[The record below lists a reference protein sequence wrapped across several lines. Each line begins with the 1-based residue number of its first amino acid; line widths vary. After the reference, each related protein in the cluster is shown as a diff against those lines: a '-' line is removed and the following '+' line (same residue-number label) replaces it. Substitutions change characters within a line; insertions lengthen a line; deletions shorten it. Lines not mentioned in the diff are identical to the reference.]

1 MSKERI
7 IEYESELG
15 LSQLRLLQRKS
26 ISFEN
31 LVFLSCTQLKKKL
44 KNTEFSPD
52 EEKQLKKLRKRGRE
66 KWLHVRECEDL
77 QGEIRQ
83 LKGTASALKN
93 EKLELEEEIEKLKI
107 KCFLA
112 APENAAYH
120 SNIGNGTMDGINE
133 QDILQ
138 CLF

>member
-1 MSKERI
+1 M
-7 IEYESELG
+7 EYESELG
-15 LSQLRLLQRKS
+15 LPQLRLLQRKN

-44 KNTEFSPD
+44 KNVEFSPD

-77 QGEIRQ
+77 QGEIKQ
-83 LKGTASALKN
+83 LEGTASALKE
-93 EKLELEEEIEKLKI
+93 EKLQLEEEVEKLKI

-112 APENAAYH
+112 APENTAYH
-120 SNIGNGTMDGINE
+120 SDIGNGTMDGIYE